1 MSKVNIDSVL
11 GQDWVEH
18 HVNTKLGEKVLYPT
32 ARKRR
37 RIEAKL
43 DRLEQRRRAKK
54 CVK

>member
-11 GQDWVEH
+11 GQNWVEH
-18 HVNTKLGEKVLYPT
+18 HVNTKLGERVIHPN

-43 DRLEQRRRAKK
+43 QRLEQRREKK